1 MEDKFILSSERF
13 ANSPTVDYYKTI
25 QLKNKTK
32 TILND
37 ENVTNIELSE
47 LANIERENSYKYRL
61 LGSINYFSLLNNLK
75 NNYTEIQDFF
85 VRYNGGVNP
94 KNIFNSFK
102 IYVTKKSTE
111 YVSFNNDLYKE
122 TYEIISELKDINI
135 YNCGFSRNIFNEQTY
150 LFNFNITLD
159 LKDQKDYFNKPITEL
174 FLFFDYQLDI
184 SKNETVLSKDFNSTS
199 KENKNLTI
207 TKTTNSNYDL
217 NDLIVSNLI
226 KKEDNDFDEKIINEQ
241 EYKIKYNIGSRVVQF
256 KYNPFIKIKLRDYND
271 AIYNGNLK
279 VNSTNTFNIP
289 DYAKLFGDV
298 SDENVLWKEILPHGF
313 IDPITDLGVNHP
325 FINGVHYVYTNNVFS
340 ITPDFSNLE
349 TEIIFKKQLLQG
361 YTNDL
366 YILNE
371 NPNEKC

>member
-207 TKTTNSNYDL
+207 TKTTNSNYEL
-217 NDLIVSNLI
+217 NDLILSNLI

-241 EYKIKYNIGSRVVQF
+241 EYKIKYNIGSSVVQF
-256 KYNPFIKIKLRDYND
+256 KYNPFLKIKLRDYND

>member
-207 TKTTNSNYDL
+207 TKTTNSNYEL

-241 EYKIKYNIGSRVVQF
+241 EYKIKYNIGSSVVQF
-256 KYNPFIKIKLRDYND
+256 KYNPFLKIKLRDYND